1 MPNTLPN
8 DFKKS
13 LLDPMDQN
21 TWLWMTQIAVPSES
35 TIYAAGNNEDVT
47 YDGQKYTADN
57 LEVSARDIGSSGN
70 IPTVVLRTSTLNS
83 TIYDLIQRTSGGNN
97 ADIQLIKVN
106 NDFLATSIPALE
118 ADFENLKCKCDSEWI
133 YFTLGVPNPM
143 LKRIPLRDYS
153 SSICPYAT
161 PTLFKKSRC
170 RYAGADSSCTG
181 TYEDCL
187 AKGNAVHWCGFL
199 GLDNSSMEV

>member
-1 MPNTLPN
+1 MPVTLP
-8 DFKKS
+8 DDLKES

-21 TWLWMTQIAVPSES
+21 TWLWMVQIAVPSES
-35 TIYAAGNNEDVT
+35 TIYAAGNNEAVT
-47 YDGQKYTADN
+47 YDGQEYTADN

-83 TIYDLIQRTSGGNN
+83 TIYDLIQETSGGAG
-97 ADIQLIKVN
+97 ADIKLIKVN
-106 NDFLATSIPALE
+106 NDFLSIAIPALE
-118 ADFENLKCKCDSEWI
+118 ADFENIKCKVDSEWI

-170 RYAGADSSCTG
+170 RYAGADPSCTG
-181 TYEDCL
+181 TFEDCL
-187 AKGNAVHWCGFL
+187 AKGNAVHWGGWL